1 MTWFG
6 VYREDTGDLVSLGT
20 VVADPL
26 PAGFA
31 VRDLGAA
38 RPDLATDEWDPATR
52 AMKRRTRPPEP
63 PGLVH
68 RIIANAKGRR
78 TIPPALEADLRAA
91 LAAEGVE

>member
-20 VVADPL
+20 VVADP
-26 PAGFA
+26 
-31 VRDLGAA
+31 
-38 RPDLATDEWDPATR
+38 ATR
-52 AMKRRTRPPEP
+52 TMKRRTRPPEP
-63 PGLVH
+63 PGLVD